1 MDPWQAAQLIQRM
14 QAEGLPMVEYRMTV
28 QNFSAPMKEL
38 DALMREQQIAHG
50 GCPVM
55 EWQINNVTGQLDKKD
70 NVFPNK
76 PRAEAKI
83 DNPVALMMALGVA
96 MTGEEEVMQ
105 TSPWDD
111 PEYSMSGADEA

>member
-1 MDPWQAAQLIQRM
+1 
-14 QAEGLPMVEYRMTV
+14 
-28 QNFSAPMKEL
+28 
-38 DALMREQQIAHG
+38 
-50 GCPVM
+50 M

-83 DNPVALMMALGVA
+83 DNPVALMMAIGVA
-96 MTGEEEVMQ
+96 MAGEEEEMQ

-111 PEYSMSGADEA
+111 PEYSLNGADVA